1 MSMDRKSFS
10 HIAAEIR
17 PKIISRLLKAGID
30 AEIAEDI
37 AQETLLK
44 LWSLGD
50 KLCEYSSP
58 LALAYVISHNKMLD
72 ELRRSHTDPYDAK
85 SYLID
90 DPTNE
95 ADASVVSTE
104 TCSEIERLIS
114 SLPDA
119 QRIIITMRHLN
130 NMEIADIAETLSTS
144 EGCVRTALSRARH
157 KLKSLIDNSS
167 EL

>member
-1 MSMDRKSFS
+1 MV
-10 HIAAEIR
+10 
-17 PKIISRLLKAGID
+17 ISRLLKAGID
-30 AEIAEDI
+30 SGLAEDI
-37 AQETLLK
+37 AQDTLLK

-72 ELRRSHTDPYDAK
+72 ELRKSHTDPYDAK

-95 ADASVVSTE
+95 ADASVLSTE

-114 SLPDA
+114 SLPDT
-119 QRIIITMRHLN
+119 QRIILTMRHLN
-130 NMEIADIAETLSTS
+130 NADIAETLSAS
-144 EGCVRTALSRARH
+144 EGSVRTALSRARH